1 MLLPS
6 VLPTVLNAAL
16 TLQTA
21 APAQPPA
28 TPLPATDVSITAPV
42 VIPPASNVAMANPAS
57 IPDAKPTTNNNV
69 ALQEM
74 AKTKATDSLKELDKG
89 ASQKINTETDKEA
102 SNLASTVGLS
112 AEALAKTAALREP
125 ADAPAVKQAGS
136 MSNFT
141 LLGGGLTLALGSIA
155 AYLGLRRRQQ
165 QVSGKA
171 LRIVD
176 SISLGKDR
184 HLVVAAVGGQNML
197 LGVSEA
203 GIHFLPSDA
212 VQKNGSAV
220 SSVASSASASMS
232 ATDFVQNAR
241 RAVMGTSA
249 SSTTATH
256 APVAQAAQDMQTS
269 ASKPVIVTKV
279 ELRDPVAPAPSVAA
293 AVPATPM
300 SAPVAAVPAEAP
312 VPSAETLMNQLA
324 GKHAG
329 KLAEKHS
336 EKPAE
341 KSTSQNV
348 EQLTHTAPTQEALPT
363 QNNDTVANLLEKT
376 KSKTESDSAAASL
389 EQRFAELLDETNAVR
404 INLSTASDKHADK
417 SIEKST
423 EKNTAKNTDKNT
435 EKRVSKTNMDD
446 AGAMAESARA
456 LAQLFKNRGRR
467 PEQSVDPKKE
477 NAVVALNDSASMGDE
492 FDQFSMQLD
501 EQMQRYDQRSE
512 QQNEQR
518 HQAAEK
524 SDVYVTTNAPKRSY
538 QEEITAR
545 AHGRHAYLQNAQ
557 VVMSQTTGRG

>member
-89 ASQKINTETDKEA
+89 SSQKINTETDKEA
-102 SNLASTVGLS
+102 SNLTSTVGLS

-125 ADAPAVKQAGS
+125 ADTPTVKQAGS

-212 VQKNGSAV
+212 VQKNNSTA
-220 SSVASSASASMS
+220 SSTVSSASTSMS
-232 ATDFVQNAR
+232 AADFVQNAR

-249 SSTTATH
+249 SSMTASH
-256 APVAQAAQDMQTS
+256 APVAQDLPTS
-269 ASKPVIVTKV
+269 ASKPVIITKV
-279 ELRDPVAPAPSVAA
+279 ELRDPVVPAPSVAPSVAA
-293 AVPATPM
+293 AVPPAPM
-300 SAPVAAVPAEAP
+300 SAPVAALPAEYAAEKTETSRKSEKSDKADNADKTDASEP
-312 VPSAETLMNQLA
+312 QTPSAEILMNQLA
-324 GKHAG
+324 GKHAE
-329 KLAEKHS
+329 KYAERHAVNS
-336 EKPAE
+336 
-341 KSTSQNV
+341 
-348 EQLTHTAPTQEALPT
+348 
-363 QNNDTVANLLEKT
+363 NDTVPNILDKT
-376 KSKTESDSAAASL
+376 KSKTESTSAAASL

-404 INLSTASDKHADK
+404 INLSTTSDK
-417 SIEKST
+417 SVEQ
-423 EKNTAKNTDKNT
+423 NTTKNT
-435 EKRVSKTNMDD
+435 EKNAEKRVHKTNMDD

-477 NAVVALNDSASMGDE
+477 NAVVTSNDSTSMGDE

-501 EQMQRYDQRSE
+501 EQMQRYDQRHD
-512 QQNEQR
+512 QR
-518 HQAAEK
+518 HDQHHHQRRQAAEK
-524 SDVYVTTNAPKRSY
+524 SDVSAAPNAPQRSY